1 MAEGTTNSCHQ
12 KHVWD
17 PCSVFSSL
25 SAELSSRL
33 KTAKEAL
40 HPETGYYVCLFFFSG
55 KKNEKLDRLIEF

>member
-40 HPETGYYVCLFFFSG
+40 HPETGYYVCFFFFFR
-55 KKNEKLDRLIEF
+55 KEE